1 MCAAVPVA
9 LLLLV
14 ILAALTVLRLSKTAP
29 NAQLLAR
36 LLDAAARDPGHTGYP
51 APTPPASTSTPIRTG
66 KAGTA

>member
-14 ILAALTVLRLSKTAP
+14 ILAALTTLRLSRPAP

-36 LLDAAARDPGHTGYP
+36 LLNDAARAPEHTGHH
-51 APTPPASTSTPIRTG
+51 ATTPPVPTLSPIRTG